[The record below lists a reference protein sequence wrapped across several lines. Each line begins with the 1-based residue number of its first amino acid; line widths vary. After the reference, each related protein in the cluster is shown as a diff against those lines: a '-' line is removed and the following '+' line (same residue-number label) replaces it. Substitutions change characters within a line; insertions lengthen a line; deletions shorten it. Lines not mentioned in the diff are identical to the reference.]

1 MEKRIL
7 PSLMNW
13 IGLETQKGWP
23 LFWCLLGSRRSWMK
37 RPSGQDKTGFIFRV
51 HLQHT
56 LCISDFWTLYALLK
70 CTLKFPVLKVGV
82 GANTFPQL
90 YYCFPSPAQNYI
102 QAYNKREKKKKKGK
116 HPKPTQQTLV
126 CSKIQILAAAT
137 NKSRSARPQT
147 GLLSAKEVFHISQK
161 STTVGSYRPVSGKNQ
176 VCSKGDG
183 IMEKK
188 DNTTVPRLYDCPN
201 YCLEFYV
208 E

>member
-37 RPSGQDKTGFIFRV
+37 RPSGQDKTGFIFCVR
-51 HLQHT
+51 LQRT

-102 QAYNKREKKKKKGK
+102 QAYNKREKKKGK

-126 CSKIQILAAAT
+126 CSKMQILAAAT
-137 NKSRSARPQT
+137 KAEVQ
-147 GLLSAKEVFHISQK
+147 GLK
-161 STTVGSYRPVSGKNQ
+161 Q
-176 VCSKGDG
+176 VCFQLRRSFASVRNPQQWDP
-183 IMEKK
+183 
-188 DNTTVPRLYDCPN
+188 TVQCLVKTRSVVKVMGLWKRRTIPLCPD
-201 YCLEFYV
+201 YMIAQTIV
-208 E
+208 WSSM